1 MLCSMLPDKHTALDE
16 LLSNIPETCPLL
28 EKKLVWTRA
37 EREGMSYDPYS
48 PSIDR
53 IHNHLGTCDAVG
65 GVVVVHLPEPPV
77 RTRSRQCL
85 DC

>member
-1 MLCSMLPDKHTALDE
+1 MLCAMLPDKHTALAE

-37 EREGMSYDPYS
+37 GMSYDPYT
-48 PSIDR
+48 PSVDR
-53 IHNHLGTCDAVG
+53 IHNHLGNCDAVG
-65 GVVVVHLPEPPV
+65 GVVVVYLTDPPV
-77 RTRSRQCL
+77 RIRSRQCL